1 MKILVASTAPLRAN
15 RAVNALAAA
24 LRRCGHIVETPT
36 DEYGQY
42 DLNDLRAR
50 VRAYRYDVTV
60 LLAPEKACEG
70 VKALSRHDG
79 AGALIVL
86 GSVGETAR
94 LLEDGAAAVLSASA
108 EVDEIEATVL
118 AVCRRA
124 AGAPDHLLEI
134 GPLTVDYDAKRI
146 LANGQPL
153 DLSAREFALLELL
166 ARHAGA
172 PIMKAYAIS
181 CLYGDPRLDD
191 DREGED
197 LKIVDVFVCKLRKKL
212 KAAGLGNLITTV
224 WARGYSL
231 DVDGRAAAKAK
242 RARTT
247 APSEA
252 TMSAD
257 AVGAAEDATRGGGAI
272 GSVGGVEDIGTT
284 ETAAPAGA
292 EITTPTAAPA
302 GAVTMTPRRRRLGTA
317 PLPWLATWHADT
329 LSERWAPSGRRCI
342 IARGHAGP
350 LTDQPPS
357 HGAANMNS
365 NCAYWPEVRTMV
377 AHRRAERK
385 QATSRA
391 CGWPPRARGS
401 GAARHGPCVRT
412 PDPMRPSQRPTGIDH
427 FWSGS
432 AFISADRG
440 VMAFAPPA
448 RPQRGSGG
456 PGLPGSGSAVV
467 QSGLTDGV
475 GRATA

>member
-15 RAVNALAAA
+15 RAVNALASA
-24 LRRCGHIVETPT
+24 LRGRDHIVETAT
-36 DEYGQY
+36 GEYGQC
-42 DLNDLRAR
+42 DLDDLRAR

-108 EVDEIEATVL
+108 ELDEIEATVL
-118 AVCRRA
+118 AVCRRV

-134 GPLTVDYDAKRI
+134 GPLTVDYDAKRV
-146 LANGQPL
+146 LANGQSL

-231 DVDGRAAAKAK
+231 DIDGRAAAAKAK
-242 RARTT
+242 PARTT

-252 TMSAD
+252 TMSAVVD
-257 AVGAAEDATRGGGAI
+257 GAAEDATRCGGAI
-272 GSVGGVEDIGTT
+272 GSVGSVEDIGTM
-284 ETAAPAGA
+284 ETAAPAGP
-292 EITTPTAAPA
+292 ETTTPAAAHA
-302 GAVTMTPRRRRLGTA
+302 GAVTMTPRRRRLWTA
-317 PLPWLATWHADT
+317 PLPWRATWHADT
-329 LSERWAPSGRRCI
+329 LSERWAPSGRRRI

-350 LTDQPPS
+350 LIDQPPS

-365 NCAYWPEVRTMV
+365 NCAYWPKVRSMV

-385 QATSRA
+385 QATPRV

-412 PDPMRPSQRPTGIDH
+412 PVPMRPSRRPTGIDH
-427 FWSGS
+427 SWSGT

-448 RPQRGSGG
+448 RPHRGSGG
-456 PGLPGSGSAVV
+456 PGCPEAAPPLS
-467 QSGLTDGV
+467 
-475 GRATA
+475 RAA